1 MQQPADFE
9 AILTALDAAGVEF
22 VVVGGLA
29 LVAHGG
35 PRATVDVDLAYRR
48 SDDNLARLARSLQ
61 PFQPW
66 LRGAARE
73 LPFVL
78 DEAALRSGL
87 NFRLSTEAGDIDLFG
102 ELPGIG
108 AFDDVRAASEVVQ
121 LFDRKIAI
129 LSLDGLERS
138 KRAAGR
144 AKDLL
149 DLATIAALKA
159 RPRR

>member
-1 MQQPADFE
+1 MQPPANFE

-22 VVVGGLA
+22 VIVGGLA
-29 LVAHGG
+29 LVARGG

-48 SDDNLARLARSLQ
+48 DEENFKRLATALA
-61 PFQPW
+61 PFHPW

-78 DEAALRSGL
+78 DESALRSGL
-87 NFRLSTEAGDIDLFG
+87 NFTLSTEVGDVDLFG
-102 ELPGIG
+102 ELPGVG
-108 AFDDVRAASEVVQ
+108 GFDDVRAASDVVR
-121 LFDRKIAI
+121 LFDRPIAI

-149 DLATIAALKA
+149 DLATIAVLKA
-159 RPRR
+159 RLER

>member
-35 PRATVDVDLAYRR
+35 PRATVDVDLAYARN
-48 SDDNLARLARSLQ
+48 DDNLARLARALE
-61 PFQPW
+61 PFRPW

-87 NFRLSTEAGDIDLFG
+87 NFTLATEAGDIDLFG
-102 ELPGIG
+102 ELPGVG
-108 AFDDVRAASEVVQ
+108 SYPDVRASSDVVP

-149 DLATIAALKA
+149 DLATIAALRA
-159 RPRR
+159 RLGR